1 MGLHSLMSQ
10 WRDLSS
16 RGWGKGASLL
26 SANLHKLLLQ
36 RAVTTVVQFAANS
49 SLPTT
54 SRIWNTA
61 VHNSITVMVAYCKT
75 WHASSGMWF
84 LFSQYELY
92 WVILLLL
99 WLFLQVV
106 CNDILAK
113 LFCLIAIISSVYM
126 YTSLFIELLNPLS
139 YLCIYTLQSGRFS
152 CFAYTY
158 T

>member
-92 WVILLLL
+92 WLILPLL

-113 LFCLIAIISSVYM
+113 LFCFIAIISKSV

-139 YLCIYTLQSGRFS
+139 YFVYSAHLVSSVVLP
-152 CFAYTY
+152 YTY
-158 T
+158 W

>member
-1 MGLHSLMSQ
+1 MK
-10 WRDLSS
+10 RFVI
-16 RGWGKGASLL
+16 SLL
-26 SANLHKLLLQ
+26 RKRRQSSLGK
-36 RAVTTVVQFAANS
+36 VQTYTICCCKELWPPLYTSANS